1 MHHLCQYLITKTG
14 LARLRYSNYTSFEH
28 QSISGTHSPLGVMMG
43 QAASSRKTAD
53 VLRKTIEQLEADP
66 TVDAQDP
73 AFISLKCSL
82 LARILELESNKAHLE
97 AVIHLVEASH
107 TERGAEHSDE
117 DDSAIA

>member
-1 MHHLCQYLITKTG
+1 
-14 LARLRYSNYTSFEH
+14 
-28 QSISGTHSPLGVMMG
+28 MG

-107 TERGAEHSDE
+107 AESVSADRSDE

>member
-1 MHHLCQYLITKTG
+1 
-14 LARLRYSNYTSFEH
+14 
-28 QSISGTHSPLGVMMG
+28 MG
-43 QAASSRKTAD
+43 QAVSSRKTAD

-107 TERGAEHSDE
+107 AENVGADQSDE
-117 DDSAIA
+117 DSAIA

>member
-1 MHHLCQYLITKTG
+1 
-14 LARLRYSNYTSFEH
+14 
-28 QSISGTHSPLGVMMG
+28 MG
-43 QAASSRKTAD
+43 QAVSSRKTAD

-107 TERGAEHSDE
+107 AENVGTDQSDE
-117 DDSAIA
+117 DSAIA

>member
-1 MHHLCQYLITKTG
+1 
-14 LARLRYSNYTSFEH
+14 
-28 QSISGTHSPLGVMMG
+28 MG
-43 QAASSRKTAD
+43 QAVSSRKTAD

-82 LARILELESNKAHLE
+82 VARILELESNPPPPE

-107 TERGAEHSDE
+107 AENAGTDQSDE
-117 DDSAIA
+117 DSAIA